1 MTELYAREIV
11 GTVLNPVT
19 FSHLQRPRW
28 KYIQSAETH
37 NVFETGTVVR
47 RDHLD
52 IELPS
57 GSYCQRGNNR
67 AIQQRIF
74 LSRGNCRGLTCSGL
88 SSLGN

>member
-47 RDHLD
+47 RDHLG
-52 IELPS
+52 IELPVEATA
-57 GSYCQRGNNR
+57 NEATIVHFNR
-67 AIQQRIF
+67 
-74 LSRGNCRGLTCSGL
+74 T
-88 SSLGN
+88 SL